1 MALDMD
7 MGLSHVLLAQP
18 VGCTQTCGR
27 WDDCM
32 KGCPGSLSSR
42 YPEEMDWDK
51 PHATRYNPISSVN
64 PFPGSKSHQHERGSL
79 TGWVWAS
86 VSPISIVASV
96 AQVTGKGKH
105 MYRVGRRSVPHKD
118 VIISVGAVELLFS
131 AWDPRA
137 ARPRLACSNA
147 LPGSFKPPAIQ
158 SFPLCLLPPRPSIRD
173 VVSDPYLQGPC
184 RRFSPSF
191 LFSILPQRCLGRY
204 DRTSARVPQ
213 TKIWRPN

>member
-1 MALDMD
+1 
-7 MGLSHVLLAQP
+7 MGQASRHQVQP
-18 VGCTQTCGR
+18 
-27 WDDCM
+27 
-32 KGCPGSLSSR
+32 
-42 YPEEMDWDK
+42 
-51 PHATRYNPISSVN
+51 HFTRES
-64 PFPGSKSHQHERGSL
+64 FPRQQVAPTRERQSA
-79 TGWVWAS
+79 GWIWAS
-86 VSPISIVASV
+86 VSPVSIVASV

-118 VIISVGAVELLFS
+118 VIISVGADELLFS

-137 ARPRLACSNA
+137 ARPRLACSTA

-191 LFSILPQRCLGRY
+191 FFSILPQRCLGRY